1 MQSMQTVGVD
11 EATKVIDNQILSQH
25 PDDSI
30 KITVS
35 PNQNI
40 S

>member
-1 MQSMQTVGVD
+1 MQSVQTVGID
-11 EATKVIDNQILSQH
+11 EATKVIDKQSLSQY

-30 KITVS
+30 NITVS
-35 PNQNI
+35 PNQNT

>member
-1 MQSMQTVGVD
+1 MQTVGVD
-11 EATKVIDNQILSQH
+11 EATKVTDNQSLSQH
-25 PDDSI
+25 SDDSI